1 VQPKIF
7 KWKLD
12 HILLFARRKQIM
24 EAGEWIFRMVKNRM
38 ETSDDRNDICGV
50 LMETDSGKVGLH
62 YDQKG
67 LWVESMLLFAAGKVD
82 TQP

>member
-1 VQPKIF
+1 
-7 KWKLD
+7 
-12 HILLFARRKQIM
+12 M
-24 EAGEWIFRMVKNRM
+24 EAGKWIFRMVQNRM
-38 ETSDDRNDICGV
+38 ESPDDRNDICGV
-50 LMETDSGKVGLH
+50 LMEADSGKTGLR